1 MSIKV
6 PGTVQGRWG
15 MASNDNVFIIHSSN
29 TEPIKCLCGKLFKE
43 LGKRQRLSVSG
54 VGVEQHHEGGPHLGS
69 QKLCC
74 QTPSLSKRRLE
85 IVTFSGSHGKL
96 VTELRATV
104 QVSKALS
111 RALSK

>member
-6 PGTVQGRWG
+6 RGTVQGRWG

-54 VGVEQHHEGGPHLGS
+54 VGVEQHHEGGPSSGI
-69 QKLCC
+69 
-74 QTPSLSKRRLE
+74 PE
-85 IVTFSGSHGKL
+85 IVLSDPLTFQTKAGDSHFLG
-96 VTELRATV
+96 VTW
-104 QVSKALS
+104 QIGD
-111 RALSK
+111 